1 VLTKRKP
8 SVQVQVREIEKKV
21 TPPPPPMY
29 TFINVKGKKRIYKTQ
44 AWYEKALYKNRV
56 ARNGNNITLANL
68 MKKLKV

>member
-1 VLTKRKP
+1 MRKPGVLIKRKP
-8 SVQVQVREIEKKV
+8 SVQLQVREIEKKV
-21 TPPPPPMY
+21 Y
-29 TFINVKGKKRIYKTQ
+29 KFINIKGKERVYKTK